1 MKKLKITFL
10 ACSALLLL
18 LSACQPTSEQNG
30 PQTSAPV
37 SPEPSASA
45 QSEAEVSYN
54 YWEYEDMFYH
64 FKLKTPIWLNDAQK
78 GLSYY
83 IERRSQEEGV
93 DDHAVILIAHY
104 NSEQDEGLYD
114 TSYFDTAE
122 NALYELQAGKIDTFF
137 SGYSGGTLANA
148 ECTTTPCE
156 LDGREAVRYEG
167 TYIMDIFDDQEVIG
181 VTGYCVLGKDT
192 PVLFCVMDFSDAQ
205 DKMDELAQIIDEMA
219 TTYVDGSL
227 EEE

>member
-1 MKKLKITFL
+1 MKKLKITSL
-10 ACSALLLL
+10 ACAALLLL

-37 SPEPSASA
+37 SPEQSAA
-45 QSEAEVSYN
+45 VQSETEVSYN
-54 YWEYEDMFYH
+54 CQEYEDRFYH
-64 FKLKTPIWLNDAQK
+64 FKLKTPIWLNESQK
-78 GLSYY
+78 GLNYS

-93 DDHAVILIAHY
+93 DDRAIMLIAHY
-104 NSEQDEGLYD
+104 NSQQDEGLYD
-114 TSYFDTAE
+114 PSYFDTAE
-122 NALYELQAGKIDTFF
+122 NALYELQAGKVNTFF
-137 SGYSGGTLANA
+137 SEQFGGTLADA

-167 TYIMDIFDDQEVIG
+167 TYIMDIFDEQWVIG
-181 VTGYCVLGKDT
+181 VTGYCVLGQDT

-205 DKMDELAQIIDEMA
+205 DQMDELAQIIDEMA

>member
-1 MKKLKITFL
+1 MKKLKITSL
-10 ACSALLLL
+10 ACAALLLL

-37 SPEPSASA
+37 SPEQSAA
-45 QSEAEVSYN
+45 VQSESEVSYK
-54 YWEYEDMFYH
+54 YQEYEDIFYH
-64 FKLKTPIWLNDAQK
+64 FKLKIPIWMMESQRGVNYCIDK
-78 GLSYY
+78 K
-83 IERRSQEEGV
+83 SQEEGA
-93 DDHAVILIAHY
+93 DDRAVILIAHY
-104 NSEQDEGLYD
+104 NQEQEEGLYD

-122 NALYELQAGKIDTFF
+122 NALYELQGVKIDSFF
-137 SGYSGGTLANA
+137 FEYFGGTLADA

-167 TYIMDIFDDQEVIG
+167 TYIMDIFDEQMVMG

-192 PVLFCVMDFSDAQ
+192 PVLFCVLDCSNAQ
-205 DKMDELAQIIDEMA
+205 DQMDELAQIIDEMA

>member
-1 MKKLKITFL
+1 MKKLKITSL
-10 ACSALLLL
+10 ACAALLLL

-30 PQTSAPV
+30 PQTSAAV
-37 SPEPSASA
+37 SPESSSTV
-45 QSEAEVSYN
+45 QSETAVSYE
-54 YWEYEDMFYH
+54 YREYEDIFYH
-64 FKLKTPIWLNDAQK
+64 FKLKTPIWRNESQNGLNY
-78 GLSYY
+78 S
-83 IERRSQEEGV
+83 IERKSQEEGG
-93 DDHAVILIAHY
+93 DDHALMLIAHY
-104 NSEQDEGLYD
+104 NSEQDEGMYD

-122 NALYELQAGKIDTFF
+122 NALYELQAGKVDMFF
-137 SGYSGGTLANA
+137 FEHFGGTLADA
-148 ECTTTPCE
+148 ECTTTACQ

-167 TYIMDIFDDQEVIG
+167 TYTLDAVGDQWVVG

-205 DKMDELAQIIDEMA
+205 DQMDGLAQIIDEMA